1 MAEKVRRHVTLS
13 ADVNEELEIFSEKTG
28 DTYSDIV
35 NQALREYLLGP
46 SHERIEDKLDKIL
59 GAVQGEQTASKE
71 SSEKKEK
78 SRGDAHETDTLTVE
92 DPTEYSDDVDET
104 SDEYLRRGPLELGKK
119 NQTGRANRIFNW
131 VLLRY
136 PDRPI
141 HSRDI
146 ELGIEKVA
154 SSSDHS
160 LRTYKPLVIERL
172 NENGYCRYDAR
183 DMWYPTKEARDAEI
197 RDQLIA
203 YAEELESLVSDGS
216 EDTEWIY
223 ENVKEAQELLAD
235 AEKCNA
241 DLEDIENRI
250 QSAIADGKRQAGDSE
265 IRDVMG

>member
-1 MAEKVRRHVTLS
+1 M
-13 ADVNEELEIFSEKTG
+13 
-28 DTYSDIV
+28 
-35 NQALREYLLGP
+35 
-46 SHERIEDKLDKIL
+46 
-59 GAVQGEQTASKE
+59 
-71 SSEKKEK
+71 
-78 SRGDAHETDTLTVE
+78 
-92 DPTEYSDDVDET
+92 
-104 SDEYLRRGPLELGKK
+104 
-119 NQTGRANRIFNW
+119 
-131 VLLRY
+131 LLRY
-136 PDRPI
+136 PDRPN
-141 HSRDI
+141 HSKDI
-146 ELGIEKVA
+146 ELDIEKVA

-160 LRTYKPLVIERL
+160 LPTYKPLVIERL

-241 DLEDIENRI
+241 DLKNVESRV
-250 QSAIADGKRQAGDSE
+250 QSTIADAKRQAGDSE